1 MSFVLQLKFSL
12 NHIIR
17 NHVAMIIALG
27 GGGWEL
33 NAIVQNKSNLP
44 HKQLNE
50 FVAVAFLNDSG

>member
-27 GGGWEL
+27 GGGGGMGIKC
-33 NAIVQNKSNLP
+33 NSP
-44 HKQLNE
+44 KQI
-50 FVAVAFLNDSG
+50 

>member
-27 GGGWEL
+27 GGGGGGGGDG
-33 NAIVQNKSNLP
+33 N
-44 HKQLNE
+44 
-50 FVAVAFLNDSG
+50 